1 MSYKVAI
8 ATSDTVTVENNFG
21 RAEVFSVYTVHD
33 DFTYTHDENRPRLPA
48 EASHSESQALPEE
61 FLEIAASSTGGCG
74 VGRGGG
80 CGSGGCGG
88 GGYRGPIDSKL
99 AKVAETLSDV
109 EIVIAGTLG
118 PRVEAA
124 FAQRGIRS
132 FAVEG
137 FVTKALDKLVAF
149 DKFQHKRRV
158 ASGRA

>member
-8 ATSDTVTVENNFG
+8 ATSDNVTVGNNFG
-21 RAEVFSVYTVHD
+21 HAEVFSVYTVHD
-33 DFTYTHDENRPRLPA
+33 DFTYTHDEDRPRLPA
-48 EASHSESQALPEE
+48 EASHSKSQELPEE
-61 FLEIAASSTGGCG
+61 FLEIVASSSGGCG
-74 VGRGGG
+74 VGRGDG
-80 CGSGGCGG
+80 CGAGGCGG
-88 GGYRGPIDSKL
+88 GYLGPIDSKL
-99 AKVAETLSDV
+99 AKVAEALADV
-109 EIVIAGTLG
+109 KIVIAGTLG